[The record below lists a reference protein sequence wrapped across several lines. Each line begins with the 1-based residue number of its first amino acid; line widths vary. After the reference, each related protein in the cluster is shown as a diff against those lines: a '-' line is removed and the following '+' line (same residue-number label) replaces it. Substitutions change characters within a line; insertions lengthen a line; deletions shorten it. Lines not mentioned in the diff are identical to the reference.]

1 MNTETTQTKPVVEK
15 DENVFLNILFNVIL
29 PVFILNKGGKYF
41 SPLVTLMI
49 ALALPIGYGIHDL
62 IKSKKINW
70 FSVLGLLNVGISGGL
85 ALAGLSGIWF
95 AIKEASFPLI
105 LGIFVFFSAFQEK
118 PFIEKVFLNPKAMDT
133 DKILNS
139 LNQDRL
145 SEFHALLKKAT
156 LLFSLSFLI
165 SAILNFGLA
174 YKIFVPINPALSA
187 DEQSSILNAQIAS
200 MTSWSYPVIALPSM
214 VIMILIFWYLAHGL
228 KKLTGLKL
236 EEMMIQK

>member
-1 MNTETTQTKPVVEK
+1 MNTQPNNQNTNIEK
-15 DENVFLNILFNVIL
+15 DENVFLNILFNVVL
-29 PVFILNKGGKYF
+29 PVLILNKGGKYF
-41 SPLVTLMI
+41 SPAITLMI

-95 AIKEASFPLI
+95 AVKEASFPLI
-105 LGIFVFFSAFQEK
+105 LGIFVFVSAFSEK
-118 PFIEKVFLNPKAMDT
+118 PFIEKVFLNPKAMNT
-133 DKILNS
+133 EKILS
-139 LNQDRL
+139 TLNEKTLID
-145 SEFHALLKKAT
+145 FHALLKRAT
-156 LLFSLSFLI
+156 FLFSISFLV

-174 YKIFVPINPALSA
+174 YKIFTPINPALSA

-214 VIMILIFWYLAHGL
+214 VIMILIFWYLTHGL

-236 EEMMIQK
+236 EEMMQQK